1 MVTRDHDTA
10 AEVSPWV
17 MQYPE
22 QTMQH
27 DVDRART
34 RLDRHNI
41 RLASNPDTRE
51 ERTIEN
57 NEDSLIRTDSR
68 HSFAVRHD

>member
-1 MVTRDHDTA
+1 
-10 AEVSPWV
+10 
-17 MQYPE
+17 
-22 QTMQH
+22 MQH